1 MFLCFLLIKNNEKW
15 SGIDAESL
23 EAFQNQA
30 VSWSQINVSFELEEH
45 SFNEVLNS
53 LNGFDKQHYK
63 QKIIVHISYRVSFR
77 NKNKT

>member
-1 MFLCFLLIKNNEKW
+1 MKSSET
-15 SGIDAESL
+15 
-23 EAFQNQA
+23 FQNQA

-45 SFNEVLNS
+45 SFTEVLNS
-53 LNGFDKQHYK
+53 LNGFGKLHYK